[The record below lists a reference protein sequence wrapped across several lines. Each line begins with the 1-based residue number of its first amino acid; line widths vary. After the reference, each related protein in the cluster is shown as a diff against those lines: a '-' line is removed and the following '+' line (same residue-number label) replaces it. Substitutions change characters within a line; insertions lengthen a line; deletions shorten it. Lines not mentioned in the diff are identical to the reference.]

1 MHRTDATKTAWE
13 ETEIPAICENCLG
26 SNPYVR
32 MIRERFGAE
41 CKLCTRPFAMFRWL
55 PEKGG
60 KYKRTSICL
69 TCARQRN
76 CCQACM
82 MDLTYGLP
90 LALRDAALKMA
101 GSGLATGEASNA
113 VIKQYIAQNYE
124 GSEDATLDA
133 AKRRALEES
142 DATRKLLQNLATAMP
157 YYKQKIT
164 DADPRARIA
173 PDDSAAGKALA
184 IDVGKLAS
192 KLPLNGSSK
201 PPADTSIK
209 SLFVMG
215 IEDDLPE
222 HALRSYFGQWGQV
235 SSIVCIHRA
244 RCAFV
249 NFADRAGAEL
259 AARNACVPAGGS
271 RLVIKGNKL
280 RLGWCK
286 PRSLGTTQQ
295 EHIKLGQIIR
305 KAMRARDLKER
316 SARGETRA
324 SRGGSEAEVE
334 QVRLPPGQSTESYKT
349 ARSGYEA

>member
-1 MHRTDATKTAWE
+1 
-13 ETEIPAICENCLG
+13 
-26 SNPYVR
+26 
-32 MIRERFGAE
+32 MIREKFGAE
-41 CKLCTRPFAMFRWL
+41 CKLCTRPFTMFRWL
-55 PEKGG
+55 PEKGA

-76 CCQACM
+76 CCQSCM

-101 GSGLATGEASNA
+101 GGSASTSEASNA

-124 GSEDATLDA
+124 GSEDASLDA

-142 DATRKLLQNLATAMP
+142 DAARKLLQNLATAMP
-157 YYKQKIT
+157 YYKQKIS
-164 DADPRARIA
+164 DGDPRARVITE
-173 PDDSAAGKALA
+173 DSAAGKALA
-184 IDVGKLAS
+184 LDVGKLAS

-201 PPADTSIK
+201 PPTDTSIK
-209 SLFVMG
+209 TLFIMG
-215 IEDDLPE
+215 IEDDLAE
-222 HALRSYFGQWGQV
+222 HSLRSYFSQWGTV

-249 NFADRAGAEL
+249 NFSDRAGAEM
-259 AARNACVPAGGS
+259 AARRACVPAGS
-271 RLVIKGNKL
+271 SKLVIKGNKL

-295 EHIKLGQIIR
+295 EHARLGVIIK

-316 SARGETRA
+316 GARGEPK
-324 SRGGSEAEVE
+324 GGAAGGEAGEGQEVD
-334 QVRLPPGQSTESYKT
+334 QIRLPPGAATESYRSTK
-349 ARSGYEA
+349 SGYEA